1 MPISRRISRYD
12 IHKELYMPTAHSER
26 AWAAI
31 LPSLW
36 CISLVRVL
44 SEAGHELD
52 ACGKVVFEN
61 CTIGN

>member
-1 MPISRRISRYD
+1 MMFTRSCI
-12 IHKELYMPTAHSER
+12 MPTAHSER